1 MTAKFF
7 FPFLSQLE
15 RNFCFERTVSRCAVQ
30 YLVNCHLKTAETVL
44 MLFQFESYSRIC
56 KLKRELVFTIFFFSQ
71 KDAVSSKIKSLKN
84 RIDSALKIK
93 TGRDLMKANFRKKS
107 QVYY

>member
-1 MTAKFF
+1 M
-7 FPFLSQLE
+7 
-15 RNFCFERTVSRCAVQ
+15 
-30 YLVNCHLKTAETVL
+30 NCHLKTAETVL

-56 KLKRELVFTIFFFSQ
+56 KLKRELVFTIFFSQ

-93 TGRDLMKANFRKKS
+93 TGRDLMKANLRKKS